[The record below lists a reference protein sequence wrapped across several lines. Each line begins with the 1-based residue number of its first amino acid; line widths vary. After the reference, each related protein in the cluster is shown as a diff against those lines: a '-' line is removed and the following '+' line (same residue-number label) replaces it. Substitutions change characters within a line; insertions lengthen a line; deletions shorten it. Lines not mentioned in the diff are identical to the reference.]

1 MEIVIY
7 SRDFIWSIG
16 VADHIIDSHLGV
28 GFRKNSSL
36 FIVAGSA
43 EPSDDEQSALG
54 IYYYLWKNNQMKL
67 LHW

>member
-36 FIVAGSA
+36 FIVAG
-43 EPSDDEQSALG
+43 
-54 IYYYLWKNNQMKL
+54 
-67 LHW
+67 